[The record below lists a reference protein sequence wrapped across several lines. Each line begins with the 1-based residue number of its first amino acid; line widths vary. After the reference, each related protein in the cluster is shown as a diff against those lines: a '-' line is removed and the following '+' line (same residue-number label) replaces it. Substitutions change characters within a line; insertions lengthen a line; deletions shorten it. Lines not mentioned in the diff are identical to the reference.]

1 MSRKRVFVLTGLS
14 GSGKTAAAHALEDE
28 GFFVVDNLPMA
39 LFPQFLEMADQ
50 GGKLTADVAVV
61 IDVRNREF
69 LAGFEKN
76 LQNLKALGYQPV
88 IYFFDAS
95 DETLIRRYSETRR
108 RHPLAGTDG
117 VPAAIRRERQLLEEL
132 KRSATAVIDSSG
144 LTPHQLRSRVVQI
157 VKGEEG
163 SEPLVVRL
171 QSFGYRYGVPLESD
185 LVMDVRFLPNPHFV
199 EELRPLGGLDMAV
212 STFVLS
218 QPACQEFLRY
228 FKDLMM
234 FLLPQYR
241 KEGKSYLTISV
252 GCTGGHHRSVAVV
265 EALRPAFVGEGITL
279 EVNHRDLA
287 KG

>member
-14 GSGKTAAAHALEDE
+14 GSGKSAAAHALEDE

-39 LFPQFLEMADQ
+39 LFPQFLELAEQ
-50 GGKLTADVAVV
+50 GGKLVADVAVV

-76 LQNLKALGYQPV
+76 LQDLKALGYRMD

-108 RHPLAGTDG
+108 RHPLAGKEG
-117 VPAAIRRERQLLEEL
+117 VPEAIRRERQLLEEL
-132 KRSATAVIDSSG
+132 KRTATAVIDSSG
-144 LTPHQLRSRVVQI
+144 LTPHQLRARVVQI
-157 VKGEEG
+157 VKGEG
-163 SEPLVVRL
+163 GAAPLVVRL

-218 QPACQEFLRY
+218 QPACSEFLRY
-228 FKDLMM
+228 FKDLMT
-234 FLLPQYR
+234 FLLPHYR

-265 EALRPAFVGEGITL
+265 EALRPAFIGEGITL
-279 EVNHRDLA
+279 EVSHRDLG

>member
-14 GSGKTAAAHALEDE
+14 GSGKSAAAHALEDE

-39 LFPQFLEMADQ
+39 LFPHFLELAEQ

-69 LAGFEKN
+69 LTGFEEN
-76 LQNLKALGYQPV
+76 LQDLKALGYQPV

-117 VPAAIRRERQLLEEL
+117 VPAAIRRERKLLEDL
-132 KRSATAVIDSSG
+132 KRSATTVIDSSG

-157 VKGEEG
+157 VQGEG
-163 SEPLVVRL
+163 GAAPLVVRL
-171 QSFGYRYGVPLESD
+171 QSFGYRYGLPLESD

-218 QPACQEFLRY
+218 QSACQEFLRY

-234 FLLPQYR
+234 FLLPHYR

-279 EVNHRDLA
+279 EVSHRDLA